1 MEKKVVKK
9 RKRKS
14 IAVPKKNEM
23 LNLATKAG
31 LVTAGLIAG
40 TQLTKLIAKKDT
52 VSGNDLLGLSGNES
66 AYTANGIV
74 LAAGVAAALL
84 VDNKYV
90 KDASIGLAISGAA
103 GIINKVA
110 GKSIVALG
118 TTENEMPVILPSIAG
133 AGVYPNIAFNEN
145 TLGAGVPSGSGLPG
159 FGQNKQPGFAAV
171 EDVAERP
178 IFEMA
183 HPESIRMFN

>member
-1 MEKKVVKK
+1 MKKTRKK
-9 RKRKS
+9 QKGINVS
-14 IAVPKKNEM
+14 KKNEM

-31 LVTAGLIAG
+31 LITAGLIAG

-52 VSGNDLLGLSGNES
+52 ASGNDLLGLSGNES

-84 VDNKYV
+84 VGNKYV
-90 KDASIGLAISGAA
+90 KNASIGLAISGAA

-118 TTENEMPVILPSIAG
+118 TTENEMPVILPSIEG
-133 AGVYPNIAFNEN
+133 AGVYPNITFNEN
-145 TLGAGVPSGSGLPG
+145 TLGAGVPSGAGLPG

-178 IFEMA
+178 IFESA